1 MQLKFA
7 PFIPPTVQATWKGT
21 NIYLVGPSDDAEFAA
36 NGLLNYG
43 FATAEESCE
52 EISLQEKRMTLT
64 FYRKNLPRALQTF
77 AETGFLGSGTAPAI
91 RRKKDGRK
99 EKAIRSFHS
108 ARSVYA
114 DGRKQFAL
122 SELARVTEDIG
133 ERAEVIEGR
142 RGRGLHELV
151 MV

>member
-1 MQLKFA
+1 MQNI
-7 PFIPPTVQATWKGT
+7 IPQSINARFSGYHIT
-21 NIYLVGPSDDAEFAA
+21 LSGPNKDVDRTA
-36 NGLLNYG
+36 NLLLNYG

-64 FYRKNLPRALQTF
+64 FYRKNLSRALQTF
-77 AETGFLGSGTAPAI
+77 AETGFLAGGPAPAI

-99 EKAIRSFHS
+99 EKAIRSFYS
-108 ARSVYA
+108 SLSLYA

-122 SELARVTEDIG
+122 GELARVTEDIG
-133 ERAEVIEGR
+133 ERAEIIEGR

-151 MV
+151 TV

>member
-1 MQLKFA
+1 MTKNI
-7 PFIPPTVQATWKGT
+7 IPQTVNARFSGYHIT
-21 NIYLVGPSDDAEFAA
+21 LSGPNEDVDLAA
-36 NGLLNYG
+36 NILLNYG

-64 FYRKNLPRALQTF
+64 FYRKNLSRALQTF
-77 AETGFLGSGTAPAI
+77 AETGFLASGPAPAI

-99 EKAIRSFHS
+99 EKAIRSFYS
-108 ARSVYA
+108 SLSLYA

-122 SELARVTEDIG
+122 GELARVTEDIG
-133 ERAEVIEGR
+133 ERAEIIEGR

-151 MV
+151 TV

>member
-1 MQLKFA
+1 MQNI
-7 PFIPPTVQATWKGT
+7 IPQSINARFSGYHIT
-21 NIYLVGPSDDAEFAA
+21 LSGPNEDVDRTA
-36 NGLLNYG
+36 NLLLNYG

-52 EISLQEKRMTLT
+52 EITPKEKRMTLT

-77 AETGFLGSGTAPAI
+77 AETGFLGSGPAPAI

-99 EKAIRSFHS
+99 EKAIRAFHS

-122 SELARVTEDIG
+122 NELARVTEDIG
-133 ERAEVIEGR
+133 ERAEIIEGR